1 MEHPMSDSKPLMLLI
16 LYLNPS
22 REGGAFYCLDEE
34 ILSPAGIGYT
44 VIDRQVNL
52 VPIEGYAPFSVTHKE
67 LRLVL
72 ALDKPISSKVID
84 ELAGLVG
91 SATIFG
97 FTVKGEIDL
106 SSNGE
111 VYVINNL
118 N

>member
-1 MEHPMSDSKPLMLLI
+1 MSDSKPPMLLI

-22 REGGAFYCLDEE
+22 REGRAFYYLDEE
-34 ILSPAGIGYT
+34 ILSSAGISYT

-52 VPIEGYAPFSVTHKE
+52 VLIKRYEPFRLSHKE

-72 ALDKPISSKVID
+72 ALDKPISSKVIY

-106 SSNGE
+106 SSKGA

-118 N
+118 D